1 MNSKF
6 LYETI
11 IGKIGIEENGSAIT
25 KIYFENEENNEDVPT
40 RETSLIKEAAK
51 QLNEYFVGQRR
62 VFDIPLEAKGT
73 VFQKKVWE
81 ALRQVPWGETKSYKE
96 IAIMV
101 GNEKACR
108 AVGMANNKNPIAI
121 VVPCHRIIGSNG
133 KLIGYAGGLDIKE
146 RLLLLEK
153 ISKNEHK

>member
-96 IAIMV
+96 IAVMV

-133 KLIGYAGGLDIKE
+133 KLVGYAGGLDIKE